1 MLTITVLGPKSPHTD
16 KLESFARTAIR
27 LVNPHSRDTELLRV
41 TDEAET
47 NAHVTRVPSLM
58 INGKVVSEGAIPAP
72 QLIVTWLSDAIQTAL
87 EDALP
92 AEALPAAAR

>member
-16 KLESFARTAIR
+16 KLESFARTAVR
-27 LVNPHSRDTELLRV
+27 LVHPHDRDTELLRI
-41 TDEAET
+41 TDEEEIK
-47 NAHVTRVPSLM
+47 AHVSRVPALM
-58 INGKVVSEGAIPAP
+58 INGDVVSEGAIPAP

-87 EDALP
+87 EEAIP